1 MENQDERNLKRLER
15 LGRLLI
21 GAVVALVISI
31 ALLLIVEFA
40 P

>member
-1 MENQDERNLKRLER
+1 MERNVKRLER

-21 GAVVALVISI
+21 GAVVVLVVSVI
-31 ALLLIVEFA
+31 LLLIVDFA

>member
-1 MENQDERNLKRLER
+1 MENQDERNVKRLER
-15 LGRLLI
+15 LGRLLM

-31 ALLLIVEFA
+31 VVLLILDFA

>member
-1 MENQDERNLKRLER
+1 MENQDERNVKRLER
-15 LGRLLI
+15 LGRLLM

-31 ALLLIVEFA
+31 VLLLILDFA